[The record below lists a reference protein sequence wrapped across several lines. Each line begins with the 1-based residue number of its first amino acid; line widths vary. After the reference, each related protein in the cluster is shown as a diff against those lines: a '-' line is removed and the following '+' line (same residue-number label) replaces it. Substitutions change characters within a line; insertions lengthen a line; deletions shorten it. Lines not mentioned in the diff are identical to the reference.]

1 MFRALVA
8 EVPMPGVANTVQTCH
23 PDRNKSM
30 PRVARPAY
38 EAIRH
43 AILQVVPRTVAGIAF
58 KDLPRR
64 VAALLPADARSQIG
78 SIPWYT
84 TVVKLD
90 LEARGVIERV
100 PGVLPQR
107 VRRPRHRT

>member
-1 MFRALVA
+1 
-8 EVPMPGVANTVQTCH
+8 
-23 PDRNKSM
+23 M

-38 EAIRH
+38 EALRH
-43 AILQVVPRTVAGIAF
+43 AILEVVPHTAAGVAF

-64 VAALLPADARSQIG
+64 VAALLPAEARSQIG

-107 VRRPRHRT
+107 VRRPRQQP